1 MMSSAHMVDDLYQ
14 GVIPAMLVFFVSERH
29 YSYAAVAGLTLAAT
43 MLSSIVQPA
52 FGVWTDRKPRRW
64 LVPAGM
70 LVAALG
76 VAAAGL
82 FSSYAT
88 TWLMVALSGLGI
100 AAFHPSAAS
109 AARRAA
115 GDSNRGM
122 SIFALGGN
130 VGFALG
136 SLLAGAGAVV
146 VWTSRHCTVGAAGS
160 GHGGKPDQV
169 AGAGAGRSGGCP

>member
-52 FGVWTDRKPRRW
+52 FGVWTDHKPRRW

-136 SLLAGAGAVV
+136 SLLAGAGA
-146 VWTSRHCTVGAAGS
+146 
-160 GHGGKPDQV
+160 
-169 AGAGAGRSGGCP
+169 GRSGGCP